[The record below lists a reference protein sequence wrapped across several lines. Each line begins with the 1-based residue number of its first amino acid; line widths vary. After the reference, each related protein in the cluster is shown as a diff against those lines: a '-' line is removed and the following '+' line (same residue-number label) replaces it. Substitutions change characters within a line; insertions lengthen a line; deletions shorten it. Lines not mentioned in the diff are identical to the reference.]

1 MGKMRNQAMDVH
13 GAGAQRSDPK
23 SGAGNISRGPQG
35 DYIRVSNYVRLVRG
49 GTAIKR
55 KNTPVADKSSYPYK
69 IRIADN
75 AAAGSQSISEPFQ
88 EETPGDN
95 RQDRQ
100 PNGQQPSN
108 MGGNNF
114 IERLDTDK
122 DGKVSA
128 SEFDGPARHFKQL
141 DKNNDGF
148 LSEDEAPSGPPPR
161 RVKPQS

>member
-55 KNTPVADKSSYPYK
+55 ENTPVADKSSYPYK
-69 IRIADN
+69 IRIVDN
-75 AAAGSQSISEPFQ
+75 TTGSKSVSNPFQ
-88 EETPGDN
+88 KETPGN
-95 RQDRQ
+95 QEQSRQ
-100 PNGQQPSN
+100 PNRQQAPE
-108 MGGNNF
+108 MGGKNF
-114 IERLDTDK
+114 IERLDTDN
-122 DGKVSA
+122 DGKVSEL
-128 SEFDGPARHFKQL
+128 EFDGPANHFKRF

-148 LSEDEAPSGPPPR
+148 LSEDEAPSGPPLR
-161 RVKPQS
+161 RGKPQS